1 MNVNKVQSTLSSLI
15 KSMENTKSLF
25 VVNPDRDFT
34 RKRSIMFSDT
44 IKCLLNMENHTLNSE
59 IRYFFL
65 SKKSTVPTSS
75 AFIQQRKKLKENVFS
90 YLFKSINNAFPSKK
104 LFKGYHLLATDG
116 SDINIPSLP
125 GDTDTYIDSNT
136 EGVGYYQYHLNAL
149 YDVCE
154 KRYVDYI
161 IQPRALANER
171 TAFCAMVRNNVIDGK
186 CIYTADR
193 GYPSLNSIYNVI
205 HAGQFFCFRLVEL
218 DGAGSLFKH
227 TVVPDKEEFS
237 IDIEFLVTRKY
248 KKIYK
253 SEPGKYKIV
262 QKSKTFDG
270 IPVEDKNSMV
280 SLSFRLI
287 KLKLDNG
294 NHEYLITN
302 LPESEFDIKG
312 LKDLYHRRWDIETSF
327 RTLKYNIC
335 LTSFHSK
342 KRDFIKQ
349 EIEARIILYNITMI
363 VVSCVK
369 VEKTGLKYTYSV
381 AISDAVVTVRLFL
394 KGWLSGNNVNKA
406 LLKYLTPIR
415 PDRTYQRK
423 VRSKRVIAF
432 NNRS

>member
-1 MNVNKVQSTLSSLI
+1 MNVNKVKSTLSSLI
-15 KSMENTKSLF
+15 NSMENTKSFF

-34 RKRSIMFSDT
+34 RHRSISFSDT

-65 SKKSTVPTSS
+65 SKKAPVPTSS
-75 AFIQQRKKLKENVFS
+75 AFIQQRKKLNENVFH
-90 YLFKSINNAFPSKK
+90 YLFQSINEAFPLKK
-104 LFKGYHLLATDG
+104 LFKGYHLFATDG
-116 SDINIPSLP
+116 SDINIPSLS
-125 GDTDTYIDSNT
+125 GDTDTYINSNT

-154 KRYVDYI
+154 KRYIDFI
-161 IQPRALANER
+161 IQPRAMENER
-171 TAFCAMVRNNVIDGK
+171 TAFCTMVRNNVADGK

-218 DGAGSLFKH
+218 DGPGSLFKH
-227 TVVPDKEEFS
+227 NAVPDKDEFS

-253 SEPGKYKIV
+253 SEPGKYKIL

-270 IPVEDKNSMV
+270 IPVGDKTSVV
-280 SLSFRLI
+280 SLSFRLV

-302 LPESEFDIKG
+302 LPESEFGIEE
-312 LKDLYHRRWDIETSF
+312 LKDLYHRRWNIETSF

-342 KRDFIKQ
+342 KRNFIKQ

-363 VVSCVK
+363 TVSFVK
-369 VEKTGLKYTYSV
+369 VEKEGLKYTYSV
-381 AISDAVVTVRLFL
+381 AISDAVVTIRLFL
-394 KGWLSGNNVNKA
+394 KGWLSGTNVTKD

-415 PDRTYQRK
+415 PGRTYQRK
-423 VRSKRVIAF
+423 VRSKRVISF